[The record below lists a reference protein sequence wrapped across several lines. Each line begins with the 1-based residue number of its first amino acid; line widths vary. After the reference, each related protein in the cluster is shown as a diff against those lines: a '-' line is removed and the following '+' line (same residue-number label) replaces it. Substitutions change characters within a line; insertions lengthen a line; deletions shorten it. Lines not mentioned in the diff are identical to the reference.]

1 MKLTNEDLRRIILE
15 EVEKVLNEFHPAVDE
30 RDEEFGEEEDPLNPE
45 PAQPQDVV
53 RKIKSLGA
61 TLSKEKVDPK
71 QLSFFNQKLED
82 AVNDL
87 GDDDL
92 SKERELAKAAEQV
105 KKRFEKK

>member
-30 RDEEFGEEEDPLNPE
+30 KNEEFGEEDPLNPD

-92 SKERELAKAAEQV
+92 SKERALAQAAEQV